1 MIKVLLQ
8 SQPGI
13 KREHSNAED
22 ERKGNSLE
30 SFHQDDRILPSS
42 FHGGQTTLQRRLNRL
57 LSRVR
62 QQARLMSW
70 LKTPCLFQSHFRK
83 SFPPA
88 HFFPTPGR
96 SGRVQDTGDKKST
109 EVLLLVWGCGP
120 QQKSSL
126 LPERRFTGRVN
137 MMKWKACRGP
147 GREFDFLL
155 PRN

>member
-8 SQPGI
+8 SQAGI
-13 KREHSNAED
+13 KREHSNVED

-42 FHGGQTTLQRRLNRL
+42 FHGGQTTPQRRLHRL

-88 HFFPTPGR
+88 HFFLPLVGLEGFRTQVTR
-96 SGRVQDTGDKKST
+96 SLRKFCSCSGD
-109 EVLLLVWGCGP
+109 VGP
-120 QQKSSL
+120 SRSHLYSQKEG
-126 LPERRFTGRVN
+126 LPDE
-137 MMKWKACRGP
+137 
-147 GREFDFLL
+147 
-155 PRN
+155 